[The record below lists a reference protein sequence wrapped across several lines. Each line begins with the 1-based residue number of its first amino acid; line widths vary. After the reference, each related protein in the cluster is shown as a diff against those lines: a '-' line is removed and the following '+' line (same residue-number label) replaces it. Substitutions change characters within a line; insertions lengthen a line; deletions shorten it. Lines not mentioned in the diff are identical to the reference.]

1 MEANQNKA
9 EGFLKQGSI
18 LAVASIL
25 VRMIGL
31 LYRIPMANIIGSEGN
46 GIYSSA
52 YEMPVMESIPR
63 RLRYT
68 IFY

>member
-18 LAVASIL
+18 LAAASIL
-25 VRMIGL
+25 VRLIGMF
-31 LYRIPMANIIGSEGN
+31 YRIPLANIIGD
-46 GIYSSA
+46 A
-52 YEMPVMESIPR
+52 VMESIPR

>member
-18 LAVASIL
+18 LAAASIF
-25 VRMIGL
+25 VRLIGMF
-31 LYRIPMANIIGSEGN
+31 YRIRSQILLEK
-46 GIYSSA
+46 
-52 YEMPVMESIPR
+52 PVMESIPR

>member
-18 LAVASIL
+18 LAAASIL
-25 VRMIGL
+25 VRLIGMLSRSQIL
-31 LYRIPMANIIGSEGN
+31 L
-46 GIYSSA
+46 
-52 YEMPVMESIPR
+52 EMPVMESIPR

>member
-18 LAVASIL
+18 LAAASIL
-25 VRMIGL
+25 VRLIGIL
-31 LYRIPMANIIGSEGN
+31 
-46 GIYSSA
+46 
-52 YEMPVMESIPR
+52 EMPVMESIPR